1 MRADYKNTIK
11 KLSGNTADIVSVVM
25 ETYNKDWKQVSGLA
39 QEFKDSSARN
49 TCKNIFDFIV
59 KNVRYKEDPA
69 GVQWVKTPA
78 RLLADGVGD
87 CKSMSIFSA
96 SCLRVLGID
105 HFFRFVSFN
114 RKKEAT
120 HVYVIAI
127 SEYGEKIIL
136 DPVVRPV
143 QFNKEEKYTYK
154 SDMRGTDIYYLS
166 GIKRQH
172 TPIQIGNI
180 NTNLW
185 FGENPDDYSKHKMN
199 LLSFMDLKLSESS
212 IANSTKDL
220 ANIYNQ
226 LDMLSLAIYACENTT
241 GRDDL
246 ETWFRH
252 IAALH
257 LQHAFSNSFT
267 DLEARSRNLAM
278 LKNTL
283 QEHIYKYDYFSYDAD
298 LFAWLDANCLAHYE
312 ESISGIGRI
321 SKRQEAAKKIKES
334 GIYYI
339 YTFIPSKMEYK
350 YPVRVLRKKQIQKNV
365 YDWVDETDGYN
376 SSAIQA
382 NLVRSGIISTT
393 GKTPEQFLSG
403 KNLKQFRISGVGSV
417 TAVLGVISA
426 VLSVVKLLWE
436 LFGNKRPKPTDE
448 EINNGLSDFE
458 VDFGNTSIPEIKPT
472 DSTLNLNTAAH
483 TTKSNNKFSL
493 AAAGLATLFFIRKK
507 SF

>member
-1 MRADYKNTIK
+1 MQANYRNTIK

-25 ETYNKDWKQVSGLA
+25 ETYNKDWKQVSELA
-39 QEFKDSSARN
+39 EHLKGSSVRK
-49 TCKNIFDFIV
+49 TCKNIFDYIIN
-59 KNVRYKEDPA
+59 NVRYKEDPP

-78 RLLADGVGD
+78 RLIADGVGD

-120 HVYVIAI
+120 HVYVVAI
-127 SEYGEKIIL
+127 SEYGEKIIM

-166 GIKRQH
+166 GIRRQ
-172 TPIQIGNI
+172 TNSPVQIGKVDA
-180 NTNLW
+180 NLW

-199 LLSFMDLKLSESS
+199 LLSFLDLKLSESS
-212 IANSTKDL
+212 IAKTTQEL
-220 ANIYNQ
+220 ANIYNE
-226 LDMLSLAIYACENTT
+226 LDMLSLAVYACENTT
-241 GRDDL
+241 GKDDL
-246 ETWFRH
+246 ETWLRH
-252 IAALH
+252 IAAMK
-257 LQHAFSNSFT
+257 LQNAFNNSFT
-267 DLEARSRNLAM
+267 DLEARSRNLAT
-278 LKNTL
+278 LKTAL
-283 QEHIYKYDYFSYDAD
+283 QDRVYSQNYFSYDAD
-298 LFAWLDANCLAHYE
+298 LFAWLNANCLAHYE

-321 SKRQEAAKKIKES
+321 SKRQKAAQKIKES

-350 YPVRVLRKKQIQKNV
+350 YPVRVLRKKQIQKKV

-403 KNLKQFRISGVGSV
+403 KNLKQFRVSGVG
-417 TAVLGVISA
+417 AILEILGVVSA

-436 LFGNKRPKPTDE
+436 LFGNKRPKPTDD

-458 VDFGNTSIPEIKPT
+458 VDFGNTSIPEIKPS
-472 DSTLNLNTAAH
+472 DNTLNLQTTQNTAKA
-483 TTKSNNKFSL
+483 SNKLSL
-493 AAAGLATLFFIRKK
+493 AAAGLATLFFIRK
-507 SF
+507 